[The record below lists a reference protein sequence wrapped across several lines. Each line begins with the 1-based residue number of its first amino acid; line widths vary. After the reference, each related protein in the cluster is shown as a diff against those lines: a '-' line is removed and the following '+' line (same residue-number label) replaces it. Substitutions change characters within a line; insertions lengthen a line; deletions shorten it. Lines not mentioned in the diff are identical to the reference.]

1 MPLRKT
7 RKTSAEIIR
16 KAYKFQSVPTEE
28 QKVVFAQTF
37 GCVRYLYNRMLDD
50 KSKAY
55 RYFGENLNLTPAWYK
70 HISCCRW
77 LADVDALAL
86 ANVQLNLSTAFQ
98 NFFKKRAKYPK
109 FKKKNDHH
117 DSYTTNVVNGN
128 ISYRTSDKYMYVT
141 LPKIPGELM
150 VKNHRP
156 VKQGGNLK
164 SVTVSR
170 EPSGKYYISL
180 LFEYTKV
187 KAVHDID
194 PDNAIGLDMSMRSF
208 YVDSDGNEVDSPH
221 AYLHAQD
228 RLAREQRKL
237 SHMKKGSSNYQ
248 KQKLKI
254 AKLYAK
260 TTHQRNDFLHKLSRK
275 LVDAYDIVGIED
287 LDMKGMSQALNFGK
301 SVSDKGWGRF
311 VRMITYKA
319 TDAGKRVIK
328 ISRWF
333 PSSQMCHE
341 CGCLSKKTKDLS
353 VREWTC
359 PHCSTTHNRDY
370 NAAINIKNEA
380 VRIYCTQ

>member
-1 MPLRKT
+1 M
-7 RKTSAEIIR
+7 
-16 KAYKFQSVPTEE
+16 
-28 QKVVFAQTF
+28 
-37 GCVRYLYNRMLDD
+37 
-50 KSKAY
+50 
-55 RYFGENLNLTPAWYK
+55 
-70 HISCCRW
+70 
-77 LADVDALAL
+77 
-86 ANVQLNLSTAFQ
+86 QLNLNTAFQ
-98 NFFKKRAKYPK
+98 NFFNKRARYPK
-109 FKKKNDHH
+109 FKKKSDHH

-156 VKQGGNLK
+156 VKQGGKLK

-221 AYLHAQD
+221 AYLHVQD

-248 KQKLKI
+248 KQKLKV
-254 AKLYAK
+254 AKLHAK
-260 TTHQRNDFLHKLSRK
+260 ATYQRNDFLHKLSRK

-301 SVSDKGWGRF
+301 SISGAGSRVCLFTKRKLVESVSSKLISGFLLLRCAMNVAVS
-311 VRMITYKA
+311 VRKLRT
-319 TDAGKRVIK
+319 
-328 ISRWF
+328 
-333 PSSQMCHE
+333 
-341 CGCLSKKTKDLS
+341 CLLENGHVRIVVQHIIVTIMRLSTSKTK
-353 VREWTC
+353 
-359 PHCSTTHNRDY
+359 
-370 NAAINIKNEA
+370 
-380 VRIYCTQ
+380 Q